1 MCAEFVSAKL
11 IWSSSAPEMMG
22 VHGQDGPVEHAQSLE
37 GVVKRTLIG
46 LFSLTVAVG
55 FALPHAAGA
64 VTPEGMPMHRLADL
78 SAEVD
83 HPFVPLTSVPSKTF
97 TGEEI
102 DSETGKKIALRIEE
116 TVLTQSEQV
125 SGVQVTIVKVDDY
138 YDGELGKTTEDY
150 FAQAPD
156 GTVYYL
162 GESVDE
168 LQGGQVV
175 GHEGAWLAEPN
186 GSPPGLFM
194 PPAPTVGQTFN
205 QEQIPGVA
213 EAQSKVIAVG
223 QTVTSASGTF
233 TGCIQTEDRDLL
245 EVVIEQKYYCPGV
258 GLVREE
264 FPGGHIDLLEF
275 ETKPAQ

>member
-11 IWSSSAPEMMG
+11 IWSSSAPAMMG
-22 VHGQDGPVEHAQSLE
+22 VHGQDGPVEHAQRLE

-46 LFSLTVAVG
+46 FIGLMAAVG
-55 FALPHAAGA
+55 FALPNSAGA

-102 DSETGKKIALRIEE
+102 DPETGKKIALRIEE

-162 GESVDE
+162 GERVDE
-168 LQGGQVV
+168 FQDGQVV

-186 GSPPGLFM
+186 GNPPGLFM

-213 EAQSKVIAVG
+213 EAQSKVVAVD

-233 TGCIQTEDRDLL
+233 AGCIQTEDRELL
-245 EVVIEQKYYCPGV
+245 EEVVEQKYYCPGV

-264 FPGGHIDLLEF
+264 FPGGHIDLVEF

>member
-1 MCAEFVSAKL
+1 
-11 IWSSSAPEMMG
+11 MMG

-162 GESVDE
+162 GERVDE
-168 LQGGQVV
+168 FQDGQVV

-186 GSPPGLFM
+186 GNPPGLFM

-213 EAQSKVIAVG
+213 EAQSKVVAVD

-233 TGCIQTEDRDLL
+233 TGCIQTEDRELL
-245 EVVIEQKYYCPGV
+245 EEVVEQKYYCPGV

-264 FPGGHIDLLEF
+264 FPGGHIDLVEF